1 MKIAVNTRLLLKNRL
16 EGIGWYTFE
25 TLRRIVKAHPEHSFY
40 FLFDRPYD
48 SSFVFEENVTPVVL
62 SPQARH
68 PILFM
73 MWFDISVNRFLRK
86 NKIDIF
92 LSPDGY
98 LSLRTKTPSLAV
110 IHDLNFE
117 HYPKDLPWVDR
128 KYYQY
133 FFPRFAHKARRIAT
147 VSEYSKRDISK
158 QYNVPL
164 EKIDVTLNG
173 MNNKFSTIDEPEKVK
188 IRAKFSDSKPFFL
201 FVGALHPRKNLTNMF
216 LAFDK
221 FKDGKKSDV
230 KFVIVGEKKWWTKSI
245 ANVYENMKFKDEVIF
260 LGRRSAEEL
269 CQLMASSLALVYV
282 SYFEGF
288 GIPILEAF
296 ACGTAVI
303 TSNVTSM
310 PEVAGDAAILV
321 DPFSV
326 DEIADAMEQVSS
338 DEDFRNNLIEKA
350 NIRKDKFSWDVTA
363 NQLWKSVEKL
373 INEISE
379 K

>member
-62 SPQARH
+62 APQARH

-73 MWFDISVNRFLRK
+73 IWFDISVNRFLRK

-133 FFPRFAHKARRIAT
+133 FFPRFAQKACRVAT
-147 VSEYSKRDISK
+147 VSEFSKKDISQ

-164 EKIDVTLNG
+164 DKIDVTLNG
-173 MNNKFSTIDEPEKVK
+173 MNNKFSTIDESEKVK

-221 FKDGKKSDV
+221 FKSEKQSDV

-245 ANVYENMKFKDEVIF
+245 ANVYENMEFKDEVIF

-321 DPFSV
+321 DPFSH
-326 DEIADAMEQVSS
+326 DEIALAMERISS
-338 DEDFRNNLIEKA
+338 DEDFRNRLIEKA
-350 NIRKDKFSWDVTA
+350 NIRKDKFSWDITA
-363 NQLWKSVEKL
+363 TQLWESVEKL
-373 INEISE
+373 IDEIS
-379 K
+379 

>member
-173 MNNKFSTIDEPEKVK
+173 MNNKFSTIDESEKVK

-221 FKDGKKSDV
+221 FKSEKQSDV

-245 ANVYENMKFKDEVIF
+245 ANVYENMEFKDEVIF

-321 DPFSV
+321 DPFSH
-326 DEIADAMEQVSS
+326 DEIALAMERISS
-338 DEDFRNNLIEKA
+338 DEDFRNRLIEKA
-350 NIRKDKFSWDVTA
+350 NIRKDKFSWDITA
-363 NQLWKSVEKL
+363 TQLWESVEKL
-373 INEISE
+373 IDEIS
-379 K
+379 

>member
-173 MNNKFSTIDEPEKVK
+173 MNNKFSTIDESEKVK
-188 IRAKFSDSKPFFL
+188 IRTRFSDSKPFFL

-221 FKDGKKSDV
+221 FKSEKQSDV